1 MGAIKLPSKR
11 LLCVM
16 EQTGNIIEVDVASR
30 TIFEYQTILS
40 RVEEQLNIDHPIIR
54 DLYSL
59 ILIIELGPSS
69 SQVK

>member
-1 MGAIKLPSKR
+1 
-11 LLCVM
+11 M